1 MEKEMFLE
9 LLDIN
14 LSVSSL
20 LQDHPEIDMPMS
32 LSKMRLL
39 VAVLIKKISTEERL
53 KGLGFEKRLID
64 NVLIDSLKS
73 GKRPACEDKTLSE
86 GERLKV
92 NIRELLEWTVPANV
106 MEEFKSQQRS
116 TEELLEELTS

>member
-1 MEKEMFLE
+1 
-9 LLDIN
+9 
-14 LSVSSL
+14 
-20 LQDHPEIDMPMS
+20 MPMS
-32 LSKMRLL
+32 LGRMRLL

-53 KGLGFEKRLID
+53 KALGFEKRLID

-73 GKRPACEDKTLSE
+73 GKRATCEDKSLAE

-92 NIRELLEWTVPANV
+92 NVRELLNWTVPAGV
-106 MEEFKSQQRS
+106 MEEFRSQQRS

>member
-1 MEKEMFLE
+1 
-9 LLDIN
+9 
-14 LSVSSL
+14 
-20 LQDHPEIDMPMS
+20 MPMS
-32 LSKMRLL
+32 LGRMRLL

-53 KGLGFEKRLID
+53 KALGFEKRLID

-73 GKRPACEDKTLSE
+73 GKRETCEDKSLGE

-92 NIRELLEWTVPANV
+92 NVRELLNWTVPAGV
-106 MEEFKSQQRS
+106 MEEFRSQQRS

>member
-1 MEKEMFLE
+1 MFFL
-9 LLDIN
+9 
-14 LSVSSL
+14 V
-20 LQDHPEIDMPMS
+20 QDQVDIDMPMS

-73 GKRPACEDKTLSE
+73 GKRTTCEDKALSE

-92 NIRELLEWTVPANV
+92 NVRELLEWTVPPNV
-106 MEEFKSQQRS
+106 MEEFRSQQRS